1 MSGSLFGDA
10 PIPSV
15 PAGSAGP
22 GKSDKSEWI
31 NAHCDGGSRG
41 NPGPAGFGAVVVDEA
56 GHKLA
61 EISEFLG
68 ICSNNVAEYKGLLA
82 TLDWAVD
89 HGYSRMR
96 LVSDSLLMVN
106 QIKGKFKVNS
116 PDLRPLWEDARRK
129 IAKLDKFEISHA
141 LRHKNKDADRLANEA
156 MDRGSGKPA
165 AGRPMAATPYPKAPG
180 APQPSAG
187 RSAEPVAAASA
198 PAGQRMLRGFVRD
211 GAIHLL
217 GGTSLPDGVFVKV
230 IPE

>member
-1 MSGSLFGDA
+1 MSGSLFGDE
-10 PIPSV
+10 PV
-15 PAGSAGP
+15 PAPPASPETSG
-22 GKSDKSEWI
+22 WI

-41 NPGPAGFGAVVVDEA
+41 NPGPAGFGAVMVDDA
-56 GHKLA
+56 GRKLA

-82 TLDWAVD
+82 ALDWTLE
-89 HGYSRMR
+89 HGYRRLRM
-96 LVSDSLLMVN
+96 VSDSLLMVN

-116 PDLRPLWEDARRK
+116 PDLRPLWEEARAK
-129 IAKLDKFEISHA
+129 IRQLDKFEITHA

-156 MDRGSGKPA
+156 MDRGTGKPA
-165 AGRPMAATPYPKAPG
+165 AGRPTLATPYPKAQNAAQPPAPA
-180 APQPSAG
+180 APQN
-187 RSAEPVAAASA
+187 A
-198 PAGQRMLRGFVRD
+198 PKMLRGFVRD